1 MTTVNLYKKT
11 HTINA
16 GSPPPGSPYGSE
28 LRGGSYKLDLKFSP
42 GISELEEPDVEK
54 RIQSYK
60 TTKNSDNDYKFSNH
74 AYGNT
79 GGVFVKP
86 GPICLH
92 IKNIKVIPDLFWE
105 ETQYT
110 IYEYA
115 VRLMV
120 YIDGKK
126 IDEKFMDHENSCSL
140 PTELKVGGSCFMDG
154 NKNNI
159 WPWEIV
165 DKTGEIFLATE
176 LVYKKY
182 AKRLLQSQKCKEQ
195 EWKDVPNSNYTFQIP
210 YQVI

>member
-28 LRGGSYKLDLKFSP
+28 LRGGSYKFDLEFSP
-42 GISELEEPDVEK
+42 GISEQEEPDVEK
-54 RIQSYK
+54 RLKSYEA
-60 TTKNSDNDYKFSNH
+60 TKNSDNDYNFSNH
-74 AYGNT
+74 AYGDT
-79 GGVFVKP
+79 GGVFVNP

-126 IDEKFMDHENSCSL
+126 IDEKFIDQENSCSL
-140 PTELKVGGSCFMDG
+140 PTELKVGGSYFMDG

-165 DKTGEIFLATE
+165 AKIGYILIATE

-182 AKRLLQSQKCKEQ
+182 SKRLLTLQRNKEPD
-195 EWKDVPNSNYTFQIP
+195 WKEVPNGNYTFQIP
-210 YQVI
+210 YQLI

>member
-11 HTINA
+11 HTIKV

-28 LRGGSYKLDLKFSP
+28 LRGGSYKFDLEFSP
-42 GISELEEPDVEK
+42 GISEQEEPDVEK
-54 RIQSYK
+54 RKQSYEA
-60 TTKNSDNDYKFSNH
+60 TKNSDNDYNFSNH
-74 AYGNT
+74 AYGDT

-115 VRLMV
+115 VLLMV

-126 IDEKFMDHENSCSL
+126 IDEKFMDQENSCSL
-140 PTELKVGGSCFMDG
+140 PTELKVGGSYFMDG

-165 DKTGEIFLATE
+165 AKKGDILIATE

-182 AKRLLQSQKCKEQ
+182 SKRLLTSQSNKEQ
-195 EWKDVPNSNYTFQIP
+195 DWKEVLNGNYTFQIP
-210 YQVI
+210 YQLI

>member
-1 MTTVNLYKKT
+1 MTAVNLYKKT

-28 LRGGSYKLDLKFSP
+28 LRGGSYKFDLEFSP
-42 GISELEEPDVEK
+42 GISEQEEPDVEK
-54 RIQSYK
+54 RLKSYEA
-60 TTKNSDNDYKFSNH
+60 TKNSDNDYNFSNH
-74 AYGNT
+74 AYGDT

-126 IDEKFMDHENSCSL
+126 IDEKFIDQENSCSL
-140 PTELKVGGSCFMDG
+140 PTELKVGGSYFMDG

-159 WPWEIV
+159 CPWEIV
-165 DKTGEIFLATE
+165 AKIGDILIATE

-182 AKRLLQSQKCKEQ
+182 SKRLLTSQRNKEQ
-195 EWKDVPNSNYTFQIP
+195 DWKEVPNGNYTFQIP
-210 YQVI
+210 YQLI